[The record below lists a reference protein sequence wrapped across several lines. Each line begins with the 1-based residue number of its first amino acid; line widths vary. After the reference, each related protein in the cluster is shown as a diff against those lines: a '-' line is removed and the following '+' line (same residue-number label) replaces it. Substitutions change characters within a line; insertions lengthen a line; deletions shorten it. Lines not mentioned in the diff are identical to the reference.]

1 MTTEAPAKT
10 ENIEIFY
17 TPKDSQGIKVSLWIT
32 HKTKPGSPD
41 IDGKVGDLRVAAYI
55 RNGPKG
61 PFLSFID
68 STKPKDANG
77 HYTQFGIG
85 NIVVVKGGR
94 AKLAIKKSD
103 DGETVWAETSRK
115 APQDLLVAMG
125 LNLEIQAQKTAEG
138 GTSEG
143 SKPAARAA
151 APAPAPAP
159 SQQPVTG
166 GFSDMD
172 DDIPF

>member
-17 TPKDSQGIKVSLWIT
+17 TGKDYRGTKVSLWIT
-32 HKTKPGSPD
+32 HKTKDGSPD

-55 RNGPKG
+55 RNGSRG

-77 HYTQFGIG
+77 HYTQFGMG
-85 NIVVVKGGR
+85 NIVIVAGGR
-94 AKLAIKKSD
+94 AKLTIKKP
-103 DGETVWAETSRK
+103 DGEVVWAEVSRK
-115 APQDLLVAMG
+115 APQELLVAMG
-125 LNLEIQAQKTAEG
+125 LDLERQAQKTAAG
-138 GTSEG
+138 GGADGEQSAP
-143 SKPAARAA
+143 KAA
-151 APAPAPAP
+151 ASAPSPAPAK
-159 SQQPVTG
+159 QPVSS
-166 GFSDMD
+166 GFDDMQD